1 MKRTILQLNTGKL
14 TAAGLLC
21 FLVITAGVFNASAQQ
36 VITLQ
41 KAVDL
46 TLQNNLQIKQAQFTE
61 AVDVE
66 NLKQAKYN
74 RLPNLTSNPQA
85 SFNFGRSVDPSTNQF
100 VNQSIFGLSGTVT
113 SQVLLYQGGLLRNE
127 ILENKLLL
135 DVDKSQTAKIR
146 NDLTLNVI
154 TTYLSVLSNQDLLKA
169 AQQQVDISKQTLDK
183 VQKNFDVG
191 NNTLADLSQ
200 AKATVSTNE
209 LNVTTAQNN
218 LDISVLTL
226 KQFME
231 MDPATQITIERPDIS
246 KLTDVK
252 SQYDAQEVY
261 KQAVGINPDVH
272 LAEIQKQ
279 AANQNIAVAKS
290 NYYPSLVLFG
300 SIGSNYSDARK
311 LTTLVPTG
319 GVETIGIVSGTS
331 TTVVAPAYQQVVKPY
346 PFSSQFGDNFNQAV
360 GVSLQI
366 PVFGRFATRTTVRKA
381 KLNYQIADVSAQLAK
396 NNLNKTIAQAVVDL
410 RAADKKY
417 ISMQQTYQ
425 SNKDAFNVTQ
435 QRYNV
440 GLVNSLDFNTAQI
453 NLNAAELNM
462 IQARYELIFRS
473 KVIDYYLGNPITL

>member
-1 MKRTILQLNTGKL
+1 MKRTIPQPGVGKL
-14 TAAGLLC
+14 ATAGALC
-21 FLVITAGVFNASAQQ
+21 FLLIGAAGFKANAQQ
-36 VITLQ
+36 LITLQ

-46 TLQNNLQIKQAQFTE
+46 TLQNNLQIKQAKFTE

-66 NLKQAKYN
+66 NLNQAKYN

-113 SQVLLYQGGLLRNE
+113 SQVLLYQGGSLRNQ

-135 DVDKSQTAKIR
+135 DVDKSQTAKIK

-154 TTYLSVLSNQDLLKA
+154 TTYLSVLSNQDLVKA
-169 AQQQVDISKQTLDK
+169 AVEQVDISKQTLDK

-218 LDISVLTL
+218 LDISILTL

-246 KLTDVK
+246 KLNNIAT
-252 SQYDAQEVY
+252 QYDAQSVY
-261 KQAVGINPDVH
+261 KQAVSINPDVH

-311 LTTLVPTG
+311 LSSVIPTG
-319 GVETIGIVSGTS
+319 GFETIGVVSGSGTS
-331 TTVVAPAYQQVVKPY
+331 VVAPAYQQVISPY
-346 PFSSQFGDNFNQAV
+346 PFGQQFGDNFNQAV

-366 PVFGRFATRTTVRKA
+366 PIFGRFATRTTVRKA

-417 ISMQQTYQ
+417 ASMQQTYQ

-453 NLNAAELNM
+453 NLNTAELNM
-462 IQARYELIFRS
+462 IQAKYELIFRS

>member
-1 MKRTILQLNTGKL
+1 MKRTIPKFNNNRRV
-14 TAAGLLC
+14 TAVLIC
-21 FLVITAGVFNASAQQ
+21 FLLMGSAAFKAGAQQ

-46 TLQNNLQIKQAQFTE
+46 TLANNLQIKQAKFTE
-61 AVDVE
+61 AIDVE
-66 NLKQAKYN
+66 NLNQAKYN
-74 RLPNLTSNPQA
+74 RLPNLSADPQA
-85 SFNFGRSVDPSTNQF
+85 SYNFGRSVDPSTNLF
-100 VNQSIFGLSGTVT
+100 VNQSILGINGSIT
-113 SQVLLYQGGLLRNE
+113 SQVLLYQGGLLKNQ

-135 DVDKSQTAKIR
+135 DVDKSQTAKIK

-169 AQQQVDISKQTLDK
+169 ALQQIDISKQSLDK

-209 LNVTTAQNN
+209 LNATTAQNN
-218 LDISVLTL
+218 LDISILTL
-226 KQFME
+226 KQYME
-231 MDPATQITIERPDIS
+231 MDPATPITIERPDIS
-246 KLTDVK
+246 RLTDVK
-252 SQYDAQEVY
+252 TLYDAQDVY
-261 KQAVGINPDVH
+261 SKAVNINPDVH

-279 AANQNIAVAKS
+279 AANQNIEVAKS
-290 NYYPSLVLFG
+290 NYYPSLTMFG
-300 SIGSNYSDARK
+300 SLGSNYSNARR
-311 LTTLVPTG
+311 LSSVEPTG
-319 GVETIGIVSGTS
+319 GFETVGVVSGTN
-331 TTVVAPAYQQVVKPY
+331 TPVITPAYQPVISQY
-346 PFSSQFGDNFNQAV
+346 PFGSQFVDNFNQAI

-366 PVFGRFATRTTVRKA
+366 PIFGRFATRTTVRKA
-381 KLNYQIADVSAQLAK
+381 KLNYQIADVTAQLAK

-417 ISMQQTYQ
+417 ISTQQTYQ

-440 GLVNSLDFNTAQI
+440 GLVNSLDFNTSQI
-453 NLNAAELNM
+453 NLNTAEFNM

-473 KVIDYYLGNPITL
+473 KIIDYYLGIPITL